1 MEKAAN
7 DCDFQSCET
16 VNRTRTRRTL
26 PAVSVASAALTPRQ
40 LEPAEV
46 VPMILGKGEK
56 TVRKG
61 SEVRPKALTIRTCTS
76 IRSKTTFTFQQCVGR
91 FLQLKTQG
99 H

>member
-7 DCDFQSCET
+7 DCDFQTCET
-16 VNRTRTRRTL
+16 VNRTRRTL
-26 PAVSVASAALTPRQ
+26 PAVSVASAALTPKQ

-61 SEVRPKALTIRTCTS
+61 SEVRPKALTIRMLY
-76 IRSKTTFTFQQCVGR
+76 QHQE
-91 FLQLKTQG
+91 
-99 H
+99 